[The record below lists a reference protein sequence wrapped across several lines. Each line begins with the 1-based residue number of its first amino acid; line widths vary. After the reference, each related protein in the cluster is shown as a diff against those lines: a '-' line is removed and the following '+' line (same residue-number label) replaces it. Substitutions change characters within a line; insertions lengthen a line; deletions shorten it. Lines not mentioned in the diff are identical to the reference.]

1 MLVRTQPDSGI
12 KSESSETANFIEKLD
27 RSDLRAHYLSAK
39 MELEGLKENNNN
51 NILPNF
57 SDGKVTVFI
66 RFFLHIH
73 I

>member
-1 MLVRTQPDSGI
+1 MIMTQPDSGV
-12 KSESSETANFIEKLD
+12 KSELSETASFIEKLD

-66 RFFLHIH
+66 RFFFAHI
-73 I
+73 